1 MGAIYFR
8 LVFPPSCTK
17 SPVATDGNR
26 YMCTMLGKTLT
37 WDDGDVTE
45 QYPRLMDDSRS
56 TLIRDDG
63 DAGVNEVYQEEVE
76 EAPSL
81 MHAPVA
87 HAK

>member
-1 MGAIYFR
+1 MGVVYSR
-8 LVFPPSCTK
+8 LVFHPSSAK
-17 SPVATDGNR
+17 SPAATDENR

-45 QYPRLMDDSRS
+45 QYPRLMDDSRPA
-56 TLIRDDG
+56 LIGDDG
-63 DAGVNEVYQEEVE
+63 NAGVNEVYREEVE